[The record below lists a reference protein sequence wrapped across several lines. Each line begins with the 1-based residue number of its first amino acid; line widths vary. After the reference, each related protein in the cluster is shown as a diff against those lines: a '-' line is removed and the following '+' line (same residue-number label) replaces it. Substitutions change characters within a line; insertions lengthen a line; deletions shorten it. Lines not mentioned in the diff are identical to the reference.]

1 MITRYSRPE
10 MRAVW
15 TDENKLKLWLQIELL
30 ASEALVKE
38 GVVPTRDCK
47 KIKVGCAKWFA
58 NLPGLVARQRELEKV
73 LNHDVIAFTTAVAE
87 AINDKA
93 SRWFHFGLTSS
104 DVGDTCYA
112 VQMQQSA
119 DLLIADVKKL
129 LPVIARRAWEY
140 KFTPC
145 IGRSHGIHAEP
156 TTFGLKLALMHDE
169 FKRALR
175 RLETAREVVSVGKI
189 SGAVGTS
196 AHLSPRVEAYVC
208 KKLGLRPAPIA
219 TQVVQRDIHAEFQS
233 AMALVGAS
241 IERWTV
247 EFRHLQRTEVLEAE
261 EPFSKGQKGSSAMPH
276 KRNPITWERLTGLAR
291 VLRGNA
297 LAALENV
304 ALWHERDISHSSVE
318 RIIFPDS
325 CTLLDYM
332 FGLLTRLM
340 DGLAVYPENM
350 KKNLGLSL
358 GMWNSQTVLLALIRK
373 GLTREAAYK
382 LVQDASMKTWEVKH
396 AGRDDA
402 DFVEVLK
409 ATPEVAKHFKRGELE
424 KLCSLA
430 FHFKEVNRR
439 FKRIGAIVI
448 PDNRTKKTK
457 VTKKLETGRFVFFAP
472 SKFHS
477 TARRRPT
484 AGLPPAEMLSPASYN
499 QKTSLA
505 LFVPSRIRLR
515 DILSRPHFPNRLYAC
530 PIRHLLSSPRF
541 HTSPQFSLA

>member
-10 MRAVW
+10 MRAIW
-15 TDENKLKLWLQIELL
+15 TDENKLAIWLQIELL

-38 GVVPTRDCK
+38 GVVPARDFK
-47 KIKVGCAKWFA
+47 KIKAGCDKWFA
-58 NLPGLVARQRELEKV
+58 DLPGLVARQRELEKT
-73 LNHDVIAFTTAVAE
+73 LNHDVIGFTTAVTE
-87 AINDKA
+87 AINDNA

-104 DVGDTCYA
+104 DIVDTAFA
-112 VQMQQSA
+112 VQMVQSA
-119 DLLIADVKKL
+119 NFLIEDVKTL
-129 LPVIARRAWEY
+129 LPVIARRAKEH

-156 TTFGLKLALMHDE
+156 TTFGLKLALMYDE
-169 FKRALR
+169 FTR
-175 RLETAREVVSVGKI
+175 ARERILYALDTVGVGKL

-219 TQVVQRDIHAEFQS
+219 TQVVQRDIHAEFQL

-241 IERWTV
+241 IERWAV

-261 EPFSKGQKGSSAMPH
+261 EPFTKGQKGSSAMPH

-297 LAALENV
+297 MASLENV

-340 DGLAVYPENM
+340 DGLVVYPANM

-358 GMWNSQTVLLALIRK
+358 GMWNSQTVLLALIKK
-373 GLTREAAYK
+373 GLTREDAYA
-382 LVQDASMKTWEVKH
+382 LVQRGAMKTWEVKH

-402 DFVEVLK
+402 DFVEQLK
-409 ATPEVAKHFKRGELE
+409 ATPEVAKHFKKGELE
-424 KLCSLA
+424 KLCSLD
-430 FHFKEVNRR
+430 FHFKEVNNR
-439 FKRIGAIVI
+439 FK
-448 PDNRTKKTK
+448 
-457 VTKKLETGRFVFFAP
+457 KL
-472 SKFHS
+472 
-477 TARRRPT
+477 
-484 AGLPPAEMLSPASYN
+484 GL
-499 QKTSLA
+499 
-505 LFVPSRIRLR
+505 
-515 DILSRPHFPNRLYAC
+515 
-530 PIRHLLSSPRF
+530 
-541 HTSPQFSLA
+541 

>member
-1 MITRYSRPE
+1 MARVLRDRTDIRCPGETVPVSTSVPLFAFRLLPFTFLLGSMITRYSRPE
-10 MRAVW
+10 MRSIW

-38 GVVPTRDCK
+38 RIVPK
-47 KIKVGCAKWFA
+47 KDFAKLKAGCDAWFA
-58 NLPGLVARQRELEKV
+58 DLPGLVARQKELEKV
-73 LNHDVIAFTTAVAE
+73 LNHDVIGFTTAVAE
-87 AINDKA
+87 KINDPA

-104 DVGDTCYA
+104 DVGDTCYG
-112 VQMQQSA
+112 VQMVQSA
-119 DLLIADVKKL
+119 DILIADVKT
-129 LPVIARRAWEY
+129 VRAAIAKRAKEHQ
-140 KFTPC
+140 FTPC

-156 TTFGLKLALMHDE
+156 TTFGLKLALMYDE
-169 FKRALR
+169 FGRALE
-175 RLETAREVVSVGKI
+175 RLERVREVVAVGKV

-219 TQVVQRDIHAEFQS
+219 TQVVQRDIHAEFQLT
-233 AMALVGAS
+233 MALVGAS
-241 IERWTV
+241 IERWAV

-261 EPFSKGQKGSSAMPH
+261 EAFTIGQKGSSAMPH

-297 LAALENV
+297 VAALENV

-332 FGLLTRLM
+332 LGLLTRLM
-340 DGLAVYPENM
+340 DGLVVYPANM

-382 LVQDASMKTWEVKH
+382 LCQDAAMKTWEVKH

-402 DFVEVLK
+402 DFVAQLQ
-409 ATPEVAKHFKRGELE
+409 ANPEVAKHFKRGELE
-424 KLCSLA
+424 ALCSLE
-430 FHFKEVNRR
+430 FHFKEVSNR
-439 FKRIGAIVI
+439 FK
-448 PDNRTKKTK
+448 
-457 VTKKLETGRFVFFAP
+457 KL
-472 SKFHS
+472 
-477 TARRRPT
+477 
-484 AGLPPAEMLSPASYN
+484 GL
-499 QKTSLA
+499 
-505 LFVPSRIRLR
+505 
-515 DILSRPHFPNRLYAC
+515 
-530 PIRHLLSSPRF
+530 
-541 HTSPQFSLA
+541 

>member
-10 MRAVW
+10 MRSIW

-38 GVVPTRDCK
+38 RIVPK
-47 KIKVGCAKWFA
+47 KDFAKLKAGCDAWFA
-58 NLPGLVARQRELEKV
+58 DLPGLVARQKELEKV
-73 LNHDVIAFTTAVAE
+73 LNHDVIGFTTAVAE
-87 AINDKA
+87 KINDNA

-112 VQMQQSA
+112 VQMVQSA
-119 DLLIADVKKL
+119 EILIADVKTVRKA
-129 LPVIARRAWEY
+129 IAKRAREH

-169 FKRALR
+169 FGRALE
-175 RLETAREVVSVGKI
+175 RLERAREVVAVGKV

-208 KKLGLRPAPIA
+208 RKLGLRPAPIS
-219 TQVVQRDIHAEFQS
+219 TQVVQRDIHAEFQTT
-233 AMALVGAS
+233 MALVGAS
-241 IERWTV
+241 IERWAV

-261 EPFSKGQKGSSAMPH
+261 EAFTLGQKGSSAMPH

-297 LAALENV
+297 VAALENV

-332 FGLLTRLM
+332 LGLLTRLM
-340 DGLAVYPENM
+340 DGLVVYPANM

-358 GMWNSQTVLLALIRK
+358 GMWNSQTVLLALIKK

-382 LVQDASMKTWEVKH
+382 LCQDAAMKTWEVKH

-402 DFVEVLK
+402 DFVAQLQ
-409 ATPEVAKHFKRGELE
+409 ANPEVAEHFKRGELE
-424 KLCSLA
+424 ALCSLE
-430 FHFKEVNRR
+430 FHFKEVSNR
-439 FKRIGAIVI
+439 FK
-448 PDNRTKKTK
+448 
-457 VTKKLETGRFVFFAP
+457 KL
-472 SKFHS
+472 
-477 TARRRPT
+477 
-484 AGLPPAEMLSPASYN
+484 
-499 QKTSLA
+499 SL
-505 LFVPSRIRLR
+505 
-515 DILSRPHFPNRLYAC
+515 
-530 PIRHLLSSPRF
+530 
-541 HTSPQFSLA
+541 